1 MASVIL
7 RCSLGD
13 LSVQTGLLRL
23 PPRAGWSA
31 AVELAADAAPDL
43 GSAASLVFTREDG
56 TEDVFAG
63 IVRRAQLSEGSQTL
77 SVSLAAGAGKLLGE
91 VPPRD
96 HVAGAQPIPAG
107 LVARSICDDAGEVLA
122 DGVEADLD
130 GYQLGHWTRIAMP
143 ARDALD
149 LLVDVLGLSW
159 RVLPGGSIFV
169 GAETWAEP
177 EGDFLFIG
185 WLDDD
190 LAIYAPDGAPL
201 LPGMTVDDVQALAV
215 EYQISPSSLR
225 AQMRYAV
232 DGDPPRAPD
241 LTLYRASYAATVKA
255 QRDDGT
261 LDLEADDPRLGKV
274 LLGVPFRV
282 GIPGAKVTI
291 PAGSRVRVGFE
302 GADPRGIFAA
312 SLDQDRSATRPVARK
327 GDTGAGGT
335 LAAVGAAPGAP
346 IQFTYTPPG
355 GDPQVGSLVTLA
367 MEIRTG
373 SEEISIR

>member
-13 LSVQTGLLRL
+13 LPVSTGLLRL
-23 PPRAGWSA
+23 PPRGGWSA
-31 AVELAADAAPDL
+31 SVELGADGAPEL
-43 GSAASLVFTREDG
+43 GAAASLVFVREDG
-56 TEDVFAG
+56 SEDVFAG
-63 IVRRAQLSEGSQTL
+63 IVRRSQLNEGSQTL
-77 SVSLAAGAGKLLGE
+77 TVSLAAGAGKLLAD

-96 HVAGAQPIPAG
+96 HVAGAQPVPAG
-107 LVARSICDDAGEVLA
+107 LVARSICDDAGELLA

-130 GYQLGHWTRIAMP
+130 GYQLGHWTRLSMP

-149 LLVDVLGLSW
+149 LLADVLGLAW
-159 RVLPGGSIFV
+159 RVQADGTIFV
-169 GAETWAEP
+169 GPETWPEP
-177 EGDFLFIG
+177 GGDALFIG

-190 LAIYAPDGAPL
+190 LVIYAPDGAPL
-201 LPGMTVDDVQALAV
+201 RPGMAVDGVQALGV
-215 EYQISPSSLR
+215 EYQISASSLR
-225 AQMRYAV
+225 AQVRYGVA
-232 DGDPPRAPD
+232 GDPPRVPD
-241 LTLYRASYAATVKA
+241 LMLYRASYAATVKA

-261 LDLEADDPRLGKV
+261 LDLEADDPRLGTV

-291 PAGSRVRVGFE
+291 PSGSRVRVGFE

-355 GDPQVGSLVTLA
+355 GDPQVGSLVTIT